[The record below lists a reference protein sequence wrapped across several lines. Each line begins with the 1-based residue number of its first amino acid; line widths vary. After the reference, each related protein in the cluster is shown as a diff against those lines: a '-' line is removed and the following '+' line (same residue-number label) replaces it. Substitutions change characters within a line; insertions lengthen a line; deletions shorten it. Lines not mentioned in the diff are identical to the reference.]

1 MKLFDN
7 NNTPSDSN
15 FAGSPYILRSFICYN
30 SLLLRRNDMISD
42 IFLLYIGRIK
52 SWNKHLTLLSFIIS
66 ELSELTRK
74 KK

>member
-1 MKLFDN
+1 
-7 NNTPSDSN
+7 
-15 FAGSPYILRSFICYN
+15 
-30 SLLLRRNDMISD
+30 MISD

-74 KK
+74 KKIKKNAVFIFL